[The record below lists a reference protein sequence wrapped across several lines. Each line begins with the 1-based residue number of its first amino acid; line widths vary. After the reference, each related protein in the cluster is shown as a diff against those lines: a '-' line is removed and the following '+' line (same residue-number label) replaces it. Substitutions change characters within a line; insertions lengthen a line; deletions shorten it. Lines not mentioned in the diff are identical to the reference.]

1 MYLSINLIPIQ
12 SNLIKSNLSLV
23 SLVSSRIKYLSIHP
37 SSYRSIQAGDA
48 TWGSPNNNFGRAKL
62 LTSNGKTLLTII
74 NNIWDIYGISIFHI
88 GTPQNISKRI
98 FHIFWASC
106 REWKTPKYETLS
118 IQFLIDMQ
126 VTYGIPV
133 SAVCFESSSSWGFN
147 PFPDMKVKLLC
158 HPN

>member
-1 MYLSINLIPIQ
+1 MGYLFFTLEHRKISQ
-12 SNLIKSNLSLV
+12 KE
-23 SLVSSRIKYLSIHP
+23 SSTSFELL
-37 SSYRSIQAGDA
+37 AG
-48 TWGSPNNNFGRAKL
+48 
-62 LTSNGKTLLTII
+62 NGK
-74 NNIWDIYGISIFHI
+74 H
-88 GTPQNISKRI
+88 Q
-98 FHIFWASC
+98 
-106 REWKTPKYETLS
+106 KYETLS